1 MCCSSLACFNPISNC
16 FQGSDGGEVVLAVQE
31 CVNTVAT
38 AYRGISGET
47 ATIVEALILKNI
59 TDVSRCTLVTVIYAN

>member
-1 MCCSSLACFNPISNC
+1 M
-16 FQGSDGGEVVLAVQE
+16 
-31 CVNTVAT
+31 AT

-59 TDVSRCTLVTVIYAN
+59 TSVRDKPVHVGYRNTRKLTQY

>member
-1 MCCSSLACFNPISNC
+1 MCYGRLSQFACFNQIFNY

-31 CVNTVAT
+31 CVNTMAT

-59 TDVSRCTLVTVIYAN
+59 TSVSKSNR